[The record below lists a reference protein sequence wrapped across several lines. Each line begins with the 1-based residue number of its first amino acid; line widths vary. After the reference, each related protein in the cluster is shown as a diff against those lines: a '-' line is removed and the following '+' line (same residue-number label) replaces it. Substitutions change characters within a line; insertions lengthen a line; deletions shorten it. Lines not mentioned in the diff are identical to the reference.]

1 MDQNLRELQ
10 DMMESYER
18 QRWHN
23 SLPLVLQGMVSIY
36 GGFFGDKLSQDNPKE
51 VWEGLRRSGIT
62 QIIDLRYDY
71 PSEKF
76 KVRCDEYGIR
86 YFSYPIHNDPET
98 IANIVEKFYDFS
110 DLLSEGH
117 FYMFGRTSSKIALC
131 IYWTFGSNCGLYPLE
146 LRQRI
151 AGDDRIMKK
160 ALPILNAIVK
170 YKVDHADS
178 LLDVKGYMDSLNGL
192 VKDFKESPYP
202 RKVWYSI
209 FDFKRGFRNES
220 VVYDISVNGLG
231 VVGYMYPFSHEN
243 ELWVYD
249 IVLRPAG
256 SGKGRSFADAQLN
269 VVMYLCQNIPLSIKY
284 PALPQSTKMALG
296 ILRTSFGL

>member
-1 MDQNLRELQ
+1 MDKELRGLQ
-10 DMMESYER
+10 DSMELYER
-18 QRWHN
+18 QRWRD
-23 SLPLVLQGMVSIY
+23 SLPLVLQGMVSVY
-36 GGFFGDKLSQDNPKE
+36 GGFYGDKLSQDSPKE
-51 VWEGLRRSGIT
+51 VWEGLRRSGIS

-76 KVRCDEYGIR
+76 RARCDEYGIR
-86 YFSYPIHNDPET
+86 YFSYPIHNDPKT

-131 IYWTFGSNCGLYPLE
+131 SNSGLYPLE
-146 LRQRI
+146 LRKRI
-151 AGDDRIMKK
+151 TGDDRIMKK
-160 ALPILNAIVK
+160 ALPILNAIVN
-170 YKVDHADS
+170 YKVNHADS
-178 LLDVKGYMDSLNGL
+178 LPDVKGYMDSLNGL
-192 VKDFKESPYP
+192 VKDFKDSPYP

-209 FDFKRGFRNES
+209 FDFKRAFRNES

-256 SGKGRSFADAQLN
+256 SGKGRSFADAQLDI
-269 VVMYLCQNIPLSIKY
+269 VIYLCLNIPLSIKY

-296 ILRTSFGL
+296 ILRTSLGL